1 MSALHGYST
10 MTPQTHSNPIFYPY
24 CYQQELP
31 IFFPTLIDNTS
42 AMHPSTQTL
51 YQIILHQQSLI
62 TFLNCNIWIFF
73 FANSQESKSNLFK
86 RNLKNF
92 DQNKFISDSKN
103 VNWDEI
109 IDVNKE
115 NVNLYPNNN
124 LYIYDLLLERHA
136 PLKRL
141 NKQEPK
147 FQLKPWITR
156 IKDKRYP

>member
-1 MSALHGYST
+1 M
-10 MTPQTHSNPIFYPY
+10 F
-24 CYQQELP
+24 E
-31 IFFPTLIDNTS
+31 
-42 AMHPSTQTL
+42 
-51 YQIILHQQSLI
+51 
-62 TFLNCNIWIFF
+62 FF

-103 VNWDEI
+103 ANWDEI

-124 LYIYDLLLERHA
+124 LYNVDILLERHA
-136 PLKRL
+136 PLKRP

-156 IKDKRYP
+156 IKDNRYP